1 MKKTINTNTNDWAGF
16 GSKNVYS
23 EYDNMLTE
31 FSGIDWENNRIITT
45 NLKKDNERAI
55 IIFTI
60 YFFDENHNIV
70 EKSYRDDCFVTPKRF
85 AADLFVWGIE
95 KIPQLMNVAYTK
107 EEVTAIIQAS
117 IAIHEVVD
125 LFVEQDDEYK
135 EFVRLGKNENDVDDI
150 DKILK
155 KRGYIYMRF
164 LEILKENRKGLL
176 LIEGVDFADFY
187 MLGETFIKPNQKVLE
202 KVVRMYRLRE
212 ALKKQ
217 REDLAR
223 GIY

>member
-1 MKKTINTNTNDWAGF
+1 MKKTINTNTNDWSGF

-31 FSGIDWENNRIITT
+31 FSGIDWENNRIITI
-45 NLKKDNERAI
+45 NLKKDNERGL
-55 IIFTI
+55 IIFTV

-85 AADLFVWGIE
+85 AADLFIWGINE
-95 KIPQLMNVAYTK
+95 IPQLMKGAYTK
-107 EEVTAIIQAS
+107 EEVKAITDAS

-125 LFVEQDDEYK
+125 LFVEQDEEYK
-135 EFVRLGKNENDVDDI
+135 EFVRLGKNENDEADI

-155 KRGYIYMRF
+155 KRGYIYLRF
-164 LEILKENRKGLL
+164 GEIITEHRAGIL
-176 LIEGVDFADFY
+176 LIEGIDFADFY
-187 MLGETFIKPNQKVLE
+187 MLGETFIKPNRKVLE
-202 KVVRMYRLRE
+202 KVVRMYHLRE
-212 ALKKQ
+212 SLKKQ